1 MSDESPGVYIPIPLP
16 EKHVFRYQAADD
28 ILELLYRNPHEDFRI
43 TELRTIT
50 GHGGK
55 SVDNAIQILNSL
67 KLVEKSRDGRHTLIQ
82 IDRERIRKPDDPIL
96 EIPQE
101 EFRDPVKAFT
111 DRIEEDRGD
120 NLVGILVFGSTAR
133 GTADRASDIDIQV
146 IVETDLL
153 ESRRR
158 IQEIRQ
164 QVEDQK
170 FDGERFEFHVLVES
184 MESAES
190 YGEKLRELFSE
201 AVAVYSSP
209 KLEDV
214 RETVFNG

>member
-1 MSDESPGVYIPIPLP
+1 MSDESPGVHIPIPLP

-67 KLVEKSRDGRHTLIQ
+67 KLVEKSRDGRHSLVQ
-82 IDRERIRKPDDPIL
+82 INRERIRKPDDPIL

-111 DRIEEDRGD
+111 DQIEEDHGD

-146 IVETDLL
+146 LVETDLL
-153 ESRRR
+153 ESRRS

-190 YGEKLRELFSE
+190 YGEKLREIFSE
-201 AVAVYSSP
+201 AVVVSSSA

-214 RETVFNG
+214 REAVFDG